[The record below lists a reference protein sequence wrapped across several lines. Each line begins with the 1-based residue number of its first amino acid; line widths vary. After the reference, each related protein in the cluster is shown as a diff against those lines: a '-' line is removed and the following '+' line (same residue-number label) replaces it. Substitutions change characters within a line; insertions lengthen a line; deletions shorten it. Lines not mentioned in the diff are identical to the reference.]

1 MQQGS
6 QHRRYGQETPR
17 QGEKT
22 IQEWKSQYPGT
33 WILLAITQED
43 EGEPVRG
50 LLIATADDPEDMQDI
65 WKTYR
70 VKGVLTMLT
79 YGQPRE
85 PIPEVVASA
94 T

>member
-6 QHRRYGQETPR
+6 QYWYDDQETPR

-22 IQEWKSQYPGT
+22 IQEWESQYPGT
-33 WILLAITQED
+33 WILLEITQED
-43 EGEPVRG
+43 EGEPVHG

-85 PIPEVVASA
+85 PIPEAVASA

>member
-1 MQQGS
+1 M
-6 QHRRYGQETPR
+6 
-17 QGEKT
+17 
-22 IQEWKSQYPGT
+22 
-33 WILLAITQED
+33 
-43 EGEPVRG
+43 
-50 LLIATADDPEDMQDI
+50 ADDPEDMQDV
-65 WKTYR
+65 WKSYR